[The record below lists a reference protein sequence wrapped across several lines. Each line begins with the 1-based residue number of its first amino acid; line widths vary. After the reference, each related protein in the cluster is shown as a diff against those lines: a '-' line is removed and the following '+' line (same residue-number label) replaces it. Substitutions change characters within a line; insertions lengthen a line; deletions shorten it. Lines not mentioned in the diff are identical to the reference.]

1 MASRL
6 TPRFISL
13 RKWAKSWSKMGV
25 VTVADIDYGQIF
37 GPFPTHI
44 TATNPAYIIGMLTRD
59 KQPEGAVLK
68 ERKNW
73 LNWNPAVKSC
83 RHIFLTDRTA
93 RGTSRTLRIVR
104 AGEELLVWYSKD
116 FTHILGIPELATNSK
131 RDDEQYIC
139 PHCGEMF
146 DYPFPLRAH
155 LKFKCT
161 FAADIKAHT
170 FTEPVTQKINDDVLG
185 AKDNIFANKSVV
197 IPKCI
202 SNIINNNNNNNKNS
216 SSASLLGLPI
226 KRHIYEPEN
235 SVSPPKL
242 MRSPGKEKPR
252 STPSLKYSIE
262 ELSKSSA
269 TDTHKTSTNDNTHDT
284 CHETIITSAFR
295 KVERNSNDKSER
307 LGSPCDERTH
317 LYPGYS
323 TDDRSTPPSSNGS
336 LASPTSTPSSPYS
349 SVSSLILP
357 AVHSPMVQGS
367 PPSSPRQ
374 YPPHSPSSP
383 RQYPPHSPSASMP
396 PPPRPPIKTSM
407 PSPSSPSSSSHFEES
422 TLARSSPFMGI
433 YMPRMPM
440 FPAPSALG
448 IPRASMISQPG
459 SSASM
464 PSRSP
469 SVSVSPSRGIPL
481 QQSGFPA
488 DQIPPG
494 LLEMC
499 RATIP
504 TVGPLTES
512 FAANIRNS
520 ETLAKHALFA
530 DRHISSLGFLKSTNP
545 MVEKLLQSTNPT
557 LLSSPIN
564 ALNLSQNW
572 CAKCNATFRMTS
584 DLVYH
589 MRSHH
594 KREFDPM
601 KRKREE
607 KLKCNICNEAFR
619 ERHHLT
625 RHMSSHA

>member
-1 MASRL
+1 
-6 TPRFISL
+6 
-13 RKWAKSWSKMGV
+13 MGV
-25 VTVADIDYGQIF
+25 LTVADIDYGQIF
-37 GPFPTHI
+37 GPFPIHM
-44 TATNPAYIIGMLTRD
+44 TATDPAYIIGMVTND
-59 KQPEGAVLK
+59 KQPEGASIKVNTEELRDGPGALDWLPYVSMARDEAEQNMEAYFK
-68 ERKNW
+68 EGG
-73 LNWNPAVKSC
+73 VYY
-83 RHIFLTDRTA
+83 
-93 RGTSRTLRIVR
+93 RTLRIVR

-116 FTHILGIPELATNSK
+116 FTHLLGVPELATNSK

-155 LKFKCT
+155 LKFKCA
-161 FAADIKAHT
+161 FAADLKTYNSSLSVLPTKSDICDKRKSW
-170 FTEPVTQKINDDVLG
+170 FNDR
-185 AKDNIFANKSVV
+185 AKNFPPLN
-197 IPKCI
+197 PNNCI
-202 SNIINNNNNNNKNS
+202 TNINNNNNNS
-216 SSASLLGLPI
+216 MFALPA
-226 KRHIYEPEN
+226 KRHLEEADDRA
-235 SVSPPKL
+235 SPAKL
-242 MRSPGKEKPR
+242 LCSPDKDKPR
-252 STPSLKYSIE
+252 SASSLKYSIE
-262 ELSKSSA
+262 ELSKSSVPENC
-269 TDTHKTSTNDNTHDT
+269 KTLKNRDENDGYQENA
-284 CHETIITSAFR
+284 SAFR
-295 KVERNSNDKSER
+295 KVEKSSAERSEKSISPSIERNT
-307 LGSPCDERTH
+307 SP
-317 LYPGYS
+317 YPRCLLS
-323 TDDRSTPPSSNGS
+323 IEDRSSPPLSNGS
-336 LASPTSTPSSPYS
+336 LSSPS
-349 SVSSLILP
+349 SVSSPPFSSLGSIALP
-357 AVHSPMVQGS
+357 TAHSPMIQGS

-374 YPPHSPSSP
+374 FLH
-383 RQYPPHSPSASMP
+383 QSPSASMP
-396 PPPRPPIKTSM
+396 PPSRPPPKSTM
-407 PSPSSPSSSSHFEES
+407 PSSSSNSAHFEDPGS
-422 TLARSSPFMGI
+422 RNPAAMGLF
-433 YMPRMPM
+433 MPRIPV
-440 FPAPSALG
+440 FPPPAMLG
-448 IPRASMISQPG
+448 IPRSNILSPAG
-459 SSASM
+459 SSNS
-464 PSRSP
+464 SP
-469 SVSVSPSRGIPL
+469 NSPPLSASRGL
-481 QQSGFPA
+481 SMQHSGFPA

-520 ETLAKHALFA
+520 ESLAKHALFA
-530 DRHISSLGFLKSTNP
+530 DRHISSLGFLKSSNP